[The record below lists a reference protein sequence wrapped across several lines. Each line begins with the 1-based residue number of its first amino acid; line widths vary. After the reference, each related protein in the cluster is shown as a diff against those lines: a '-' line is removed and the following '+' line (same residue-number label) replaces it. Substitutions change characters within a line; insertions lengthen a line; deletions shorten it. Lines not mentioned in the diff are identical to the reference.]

1 MLIHFKSPVENQL
14 RCDAVWG
21 YFNLISYKL
30 IQTWGSFTLFTSI
43 GFILILLWY
52 ELLYLWVISLRKLIY
67 LLLLFLV
74 NNLNM
79 IPLIV
84 RLKRSTILAFRADNV
99 IKNLTW
105 HFLKKFCAWEFK
117 NVILLSVWT
126 MTVLL
131 FLCSNSLVRAPLISS
146 PCFNFWGKCQPY
158 LDSTSI
164 INKMNLWPSFSLASF
179 NKSARSNCH
188 NSSIA

>member
-1 MLIHFKSPVENQL
+1 MLIHFKSPAENQL

-99 IKNLTW
+99 IKNLICY
-105 HFLKKFCAWEFK
+105 FLKKFCAWEFK
-117 NVILLSVWT
+117 NLVPLSVWT
-126 MTVLL
+126 MTGLL
-131 FLCSNSLVRAPLISS
+131 FLCSNSLVSVPLISS
-146 PCFNFWGKCQPY
+146 PCFDYWGKPY

-164 INKMNLWPSFSLASF
+164 IDKMNWWPSFSLVIF

-188 NSSIA
+188 SSSIA